1 VKVLVAGGNGN
12 CGSAAA
18 GYLSERV
25 FAVANA
31 DNSARHDW
39 DLTPDLEAPAPIAP
53 IQHRVGFDRRSNC
66 RADQTHIMPTALLSE
81 FFNTQL
87 DSYGMR

>member
-12 CGSAAA
+12 CGSAVA

-31 DNSARHDW
+31 GDCARHDW
-39 DLTPDLEAPAPIAP
+39 DLTPDLEAPVPIAP
-53 IQHRVGFDRRSNC
+53 IQHRVGFDRLSNS
-66 RADQTHIMPTALLSE
+66 RADQTQIMPTALLSAL
-81 FFNTQL
+81 FDTQL